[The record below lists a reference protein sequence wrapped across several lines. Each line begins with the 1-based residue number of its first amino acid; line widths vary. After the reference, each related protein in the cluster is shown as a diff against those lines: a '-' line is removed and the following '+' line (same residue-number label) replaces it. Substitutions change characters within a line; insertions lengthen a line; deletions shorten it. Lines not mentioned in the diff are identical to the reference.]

1 MQKIGTRRQ
10 NPTECKRPRMEMS
23 RTNKERGGAA
33 QTVIGFESPPELA
46 GFNL

>member
-10 NPTECKRPRMEMS
+10 NPTEWRPRMEMS